1 MVATRLN
8 RMTHSYDLTKL
19 DEASFEHLSN
29 ALALRVLGAGHTGF
43 GPGSDGGR
51 DGLFE
56 GEAPYPSASE
66 RWSGVWYLQSKYHRP
81 HLSTDPQAWLLD
93 QIKKE
98 LAEFSRSDTRRKW
111 PDNWI
116 IVTN

>member
-51 DGLFE
+51 DGFFE
-56 GEAPYPSASE
+56 GEAPYPSQTE
-66 RWSGVWYLQSKYHRP
+66 RWAGRWYIQAKYHRP
-81 HLSTDPQAWLLD
+81 HLSKDPQKWLIAE
-93 QIKKE
+93 IKKE
-98 LAEFSRSDTRRKW
+98 LETFGAASSRRKW

-116 IVTN
+116 